1 MNINTRADLD
11 AIAGTPEHAAFL
23 SYLNATITH
32 QADQAVYPQNYDH
45 TLQPGQTG
53 YVAPNW
59 QTITDLSVITRFG
72 YTQETLAAAI
82 AAGG

>member
-11 AIAGTPEHAAFL
+11 AIAGTPDHKAFL
-23 SYLNATITH
+23 SYLAGTITY
-32 QADQAVYPQNYDH
+32 QADQSVYPQNYDR
-45 TLQPGQTG
+45 TLQPGQPG

-59 QTITDLSVITRFG
+59 QTVTDLSVIDRFG
-72 YTQETLAAAI
+72 FTQAELTAAI